1 MIWKTVIGEQN
12 LEVCQKTGNKNDN
25 CCCCCFKAQFHK
37 WFTLLSEAYQHFR
50 QKAEK
55 FILKSVRLKF
65 FRSNLPNASRHLDTA
80 TLLYCALQRKAWSH
94 FFGDNGGCFRVRPGR
109 RTVELQGYVEI
120 WSSVPQYHIIDLGF
134 RTTQNKGGALN
145 CRNGSSKTYTS
156 HQVQNSC
163 SCTLQSKSD
172 KDVIC
177 WLPWLGFGWSSRR
190 CYLLKWN
197 PRTWHQICHWNR
209 LW

>member
-1 MIWKTVIGEQN
+1 MIYFAVWSLSSFQTKSWKVHLKISS
-12 LEVCQKTGNKNDN
+12 LEVFSQQSSKCQSASWYGNIALLCAAKKS
-25 CCCCCFKAQFHK
+25 FK
-37 WFTLLSEAYQHFR
+37 
-50 QKAEK
+50 
-55 FILKSVRLKF
+55 
-65 FRSNLPNASRHLDTA
+65 SR
-80 TLLYCALQRKAWSH
+80 SH
-94 FFGDNGGCFRVRPGR
+94 FFGDTIGCFRVRPGW

-163 SCTLQSKSD
+163 FCTLQSKSD